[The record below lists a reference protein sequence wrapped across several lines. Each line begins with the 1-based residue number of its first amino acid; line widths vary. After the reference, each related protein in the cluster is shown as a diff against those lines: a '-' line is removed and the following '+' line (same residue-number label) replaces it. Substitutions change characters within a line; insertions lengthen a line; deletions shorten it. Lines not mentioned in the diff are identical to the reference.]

1 MKSLRHNYKDILK
14 ALTRICLL
22 SNKLDERSEAS
33 GLINAIQRFEFV
45 VLIVMQDKLLRSVD
59 LVSQLLQRPDMDL
72 FNATTLLETALTSIK
87 QSRGAFEETKA
98 AAQALAK
105 DWGTDGNFKQK
116 RASRKK
122 RMFDELSEDMRLTD
136 AEQHFKTSVYY
147 ACIDIAIMQLTQRF
161 EGMKSVANRF
171 RCIHPKVLL
180 TKSDDELF
188 KHAQILYNA
197 YERDLSDDFA
207 QQLLSFRAILK
218 FEIEKVPSATIK
230 DVAEILIVKNSSITT
245 SIPDVVT
252 AFKIFL
258 TLPVTVASAERSF
271 SKLKLIKSYLRSTM
285 SQDRLSGLSILSIE
299 NERARKVDLSNIVK
313 TFAEQNARRR
323 ERF

>member
-1 MKSLRHNYKDILK
+1 M
-14 ALTRICLL
+14 
-22 SNKLDERSEAS
+22 
-33 GLINAIQRFEFV
+33 
-45 VLIVMQDKLLRSVD
+45 
-59 LVSQLLQRPDMDL
+59 
-72 FNATTLLETALTSIK
+72 
-87 QSRGAFEETKA
+87 
-98 AAQALAK
+98 
-105 DWGTDGNFKQK
+105 
-116 RASRKK
+116 
-122 RMFDELSEDMRLTD
+122 
-136 AEQHFKTSVYY
+136 
-147 ACIDIAIMQLTQRF
+147 
-161 EGMKSVANRF
+161 
-171 RCIHPKVLL
+171 
-180 TKSDDELF
+180 
-188 KHAQILYNA
+188 
-197 YERDLSDDFA
+197 
-207 QQLLSFRAILK
+207 QLLSFRAILK